1 MEVSLWYART
11 PNGNLR
17 IARTY
22 ETPALPTWRFSWRS
36 VESPCP
42 RAGGSSSA
50 IPRSAVAREDTSRTS
65 VPPSRSRSRTR
76 WARNPSVSPLLHPAD
91 PDARASGN
99 GRVDT
104 HPDLAS
110 HPPAPHG
117 FRDLPLRRHQRPAAR
132 ELHALRDLAG
142 HPRGGRPILARVGK
156 ASYVVELRPADIP
169 EQLIE
174 VLLGLARKSHD
185 EMGPDRNPRETAPQG
200 LDQPF
205 HVRSTHLPAHPAEH
219 RVRHA

>member
-1 MEVSLWYART
+1 MRTHGPTADLSRDYLPVQIVVARPPDAGPDHIARPELPPAHGRADVGETVNLVSL
-11 PNGNLR
+11 
-17 IARTY
+17 
-22 ETPALPTWRFSWRS
+22 
-36 VESPCP
+36 
-42 RAGGSSSA
+42 
-50 IPRSAVAREDTSRTS
+50 
-65 VPPSRSRSRTR
+65 
-76 WARNPSVSPLLHPAD
+76 LLHPAD

-104 HPDLAS
+104 HPGLAS
-110 HPPAPHG
+110 HPPAPPG
-117 FRDLPLRRHQRPAAR
+117 FRDLPLRRHRRPAAR

-219 RVRHA
+219 RVRHVLER